1 MIANLIKSRCFYLD
15 ILSYE
20 FPIKPHR
27 NFCKVYFDSENHP
40 NGRFDVINRNFK
52 SIKYIISSDF
62 ISGIKNNINDVNGFK
77 VNFNDDVLFPRNL
90 LSLFDNIKKVNKA
103 ENADYIII
111 EDDFNFIN
119 GSIYISSTRSLSRS
133 YLFYNNKDNE
143 YFYLNN
149 IPGFIKLQFPD
160 ITDDEYIKMLYDNY
174 VISKDFELVY
184 SGDMLFITEKHIDI
198 INTIINNTDKI
209 IFSKDFSKYIIS
221 RLPDI
226 TDDVFDN
233 IKTLFE
239 SRNTNNI
246 QMAFKIL
253 SGYNFQKRSC
263 HIGEVL
269 SMVSKYKTYM
279 PPCVS
284 SKFVLNNIG
293 INSWYELC
301 RLYIIDALYCNQ
313 AYSTSMDDFLYAKNL
328 TRKYIEDTITS
339 YSKRYLDK
347 YESYNFTLEYDIK

>member
-27 NFCKVYFDSENHP
+27 SFCKVYFDSENHP
-40 NGRFDVINRNFK
+40 NARFNVINRNFK

-62 ISGIKNNINDVNGFK
+62 ISGIKNNINNVNGFK

-90 LSLFDNIKKVNKA
+90 LSLFDNIKKVNKT
-103 ENADYIII
+103 ENADYIVIN
-111 EDDFNFIN
+111 DDFDFIN
-119 GSIYISSTRSLSRS
+119 GSIYISSTRSLSS
-133 YLFYNNKDNE
+133 CYLFYNNKDNE

-160 ITDDEYIKMLYDNY
+160 ITDDKYIKMLYDTNI
-174 VISKDFELVY
+174 ISKDFELVY

-209 IFSKDFSKYIIS
+209 IFSKNFSKYIIS

-239 SRNTNNI
+239 SKNANNI

-253 SGYNFQKRSC
+253 SGYNFQKRAC
-263 HIGEVL
+263 HIGKVL
-269 SMVSKYKTYM
+269 SMVSKYRTYI

-284 SKFVLNNIG
+284 SNFVLNNIG
-293 INSWYELC
+293 INSWYVLC
-301 RLYIIDALYCNQ
+301 RLRLVDVLYRNQ
-313 AYSTSMDDFLYAKNL
+313 AYSTSMDDFSYAKNI
-328 TRKYIEDTITS
+328 TREYIEDNITS
-339 YSKRYLDK
+339 YAKSYLDK
-347 YESYNFTLEYDIK
+347 YESYNFTLEYDLK

>member
-27 NFCKVYFDSENHP
+27 NFCRAYFDSENHP

-62 ISGIKNNINDVNGFK
+62 ISGIKNNINDVNGFQ
-77 VNFNDDVLFPRNL
+77 VNFNDNVLFPRNL
-90 LSLFDNIKKVNKA
+90 LSLFDNIKKVNKP

-111 EDDFNFIN
+111 EDDFDF
-119 GSIYISSTRSLSRS
+119 GDGYLYISSTRSLTSS

-149 IPGFIKLQFPD
+149 IPGFIKQQYPD
-160 ITDDEYIKMLYDNY
+160 ITDDEYIKMLYDNCI
-174 VISKDFELVY
+174 ISKDFELVY
-184 SGDMLFITEKHIDI
+184 SGNIFFVTEKYADI
-198 INTIINNTDKI
+198 INTIINNTNKI
-209 IFSKDFSKYIIS
+209 IFSKDFSRYMIS

-226 TDDVFDN
+226 ADDVFDN

-239 SRNTNNI
+239 TKDTNNI

-253 SGYNFQKRSC
+253 SGYNFQKMAC

-269 SMVSKYKTYM
+269 SAVSKYRTYV
-279 PPCVS
+279 PPCVAS
-284 SKFVLNNIG
+284 NFVLNNIG

-301 RLYIIDALYCNQ
+301 RLELINVLYRNQ
-313 AYSTSMDDFLYAKNL
+313 AYSTSMDDFLYAKDI
-328 TRKYIEDTITS
+328 TRKCIEDVIIA
-339 YSKRYLDK
+339 YSKRCLDK
-347 YESYNFTLEYDIK
+347 YESYNFTLEYDIR

>member
-1 MIANLIKSRCFYLD
+1 MIANLNKSRCFYLD

-20 FPIKPHR
+20 FPIKLNR
-27 NFCKVYFDSENHP
+27 SFYKAYFDSENHP
-40 NGRFDVINRNFK
+40 NGRFDVINNNFK

-62 ISGIKNNINDVNGFK
+62 ISGIKNTINDVNGFK

-90 LSLFDNIKKVNKA
+90 LSLFDNIKKVNKP
-103 ENADYIII
+103 ENADYIVI
-111 EDDFNFIN
+111 EDDFDF
-119 GSIYISSTRSLSRS
+119 GDGYLYISSTRSLSKS

-149 IPGFIKLQFPD
+149 IPYFIKQQYPD

-174 VISKDFELVY
+174 IISKDFELVY
-184 SGDMLFITEKHIDI
+184 SGNMFFVTDKYADI
-198 INTIINNTDKI
+198 INTVINNTNKI
-209 IFSKDFSKYIIS
+209 IFSKDFSRYMIS

-226 TDDVFDN
+226 SDDVFDN

-239 SRNTNNI
+239 TKDTNNI

-253 SGYNFQKRSC
+253 SGYNFQKRAC

-269 SMVSKYKTYM
+269 STVSKYRTYI
-279 PPCVS
+279 PPCVAS
-284 SKFVLNNIG
+284 NFVLNNIG

-301 RLYIIDALYCNQ
+301 RLELVNVLYRNQ
-313 AYSTSMDDFLYAKNL
+313 AYSTSMDDFLYAKDI
-328 TRKYIEDTITS
+328 TRKYIENVITA

-347 YESYNFTLEYDIK
+347 YESYNFTLEYDIR

>member
-20 FPIKPHR
+20 FPIKPNR

-52 SIKYIISSDF
+52 SIKYIISPDF

-77 VNFNDDVLFPRNL
+77 VNFNDNILFPRNL
-90 LSLFDNIKKVNKA
+90 LSLFDNIKKVNKT

-111 EDDFNFIN
+111 DDDFDFCV
-119 GSIYISSTRSLSRS
+119 GSIYISSTRSLSKS
-133 YLFYNNKDNE
+133 YLFYNNEDNE

-160 ITDDEYIKMLYDNY
+160 ITDDEYIKMLYDNS
-174 VISKDFELVY
+174 VISKNFELVY
-184 SGDMLFITEKHIDI
+184 SGDMLFITEKHVNI

-209 IFSKDFSKYIIS
+209 IFSKDFSRYIIS

-239 SRNTNNI
+239 SKNKNNI

-253 SGYNFQKRSC
+253 SGYNFQKRAC
-263 HIGEVL
+263 QIGGVL
-269 SMVSKYKTYM
+269 SIVSKYRTYI

-284 SKFVLNNIG
+284 SNFVLNNIG
-293 INSWYELC
+293 INSWYNLC
-301 RLYIIDALYCNQ
+301 RLRRVDVLYCNQ
-313 AYSTSMDDFLYAKNL
+313 AYSTSMDDYLYAKNI
-328 TRKYIEDTITS
+328 TREYIEDNITS
-339 YSKRYLDK
+339 YAKSYLDR